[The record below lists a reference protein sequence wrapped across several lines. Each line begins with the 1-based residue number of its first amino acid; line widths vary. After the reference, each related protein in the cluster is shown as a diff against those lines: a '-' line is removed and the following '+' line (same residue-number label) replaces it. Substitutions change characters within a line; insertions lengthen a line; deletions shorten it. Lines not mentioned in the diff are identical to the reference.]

1 MRLKHSHIKRTTEK
15 KQKVRRKNKLQQS
28 KPFRIF
34 VLSDKTRKRNHP
46 HQSKSTIF
54 TPKSPKITHEAKFVR
69 Y

>member
-34 VLSDKTRKRNHP
+34 VLSDKT
-46 HQSKSTIF
+46 IF